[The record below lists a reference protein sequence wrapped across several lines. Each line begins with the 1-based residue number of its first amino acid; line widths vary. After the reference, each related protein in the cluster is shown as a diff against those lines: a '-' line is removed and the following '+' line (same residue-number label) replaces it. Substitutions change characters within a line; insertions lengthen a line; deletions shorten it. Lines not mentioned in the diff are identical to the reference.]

1 MNRCESSLT
10 DTTSLASMPIA
21 KVTNLASHI
30 QLDVTIPP
38 RRKPSTKGKEQAHE
52 PLKPMSADLDI
63 IMGVSDAEFP
73 ALVPLTMDKQLITA
87 NTESRNYAYMASLP
101 PWLIEQK

>member
-1 MNRCESSLT
+1 MVT

-21 KVTNLASHI
+21 KVTDLVSCI
-30 QLDVTIPP
+30 QLDVTTSP
-38 RRKPSTKGKEQAHE
+38 RQKLSAKGKERAHE

-63 IMGVSDAEFP
+63 IMGISDAEFP
-73 ALVPLTMDKQLITA
+73 ALVPLAMDEQLITA